1 MIRARVL
8 LCLCLASFSSAVLG
22 QEPDVSQTQIHSTA
36 LGGPLYLVN
45 GAGGNLAA
53 LLGSDGVLL
62 VDADFGALAEK
73 ITAHLRSLGASAAP
87 RFIIDTH
94 YHFDHTDGNAAF
106 AAAGATL
113 IATGELRS
121 RLSTGSLIGNGGAIK
136 REQPPYPPAGL
147 PLITYEDE
155 LTLHVD
161 GEEVRV
167 HHYPHAHTDGDSVV
181 FFTDAKL
188 VHMGDIYVRYGFP
201 FIDTNG
207 GGNVRGMIAA
217 CEDVASHAPEGTRII
232 PGHGEVASVAELRE
246 YTQMLK
252 DTSALVQHALERGET
267 LEQMQHEQLLGAFS
281 ERYAPPKAFVDTA
294 AFTESLYHSLA
305 PLRPRH
311 GPVRHPSH

>member
-1 MIRARVL
+1 MLHARVL
-8 LCLCLASFSSAVLG
+8 LCLMCASFSSAALA
-22 QEPDVSQTQIHSTA
+22 QQPDVSETQIKSTP
-36 LGGPLYLVN
+36 LGGSLYLLN
-45 GAGGNLAA
+45 GAGGNMAA
-53 LLGSDGVLL
+53 LLGPDGVLL
-62 VDADFGALAEK
+62 VDADFGALSQK
-73 ITAHLRSLGASAAP
+73 ITAQLHTLGASGGP
-87 RFIIDTH
+87 RFLIDTH

-121 RLSTGSLIGNGGAIK
+121 RLAAGNTIGNGGAIA
-136 REQPPYPPAGL
+136 REQPPSPVAAL
-147 PLITYEDE
+147 PLITYESE

-167 HHYPHAHTDGDSVV
+167 HHYPNAHTDGDSVV
-181 FFTDAKL
+181 FFSAAKL

-217 CEDVASHAPEGTRII
+217 CEDVLSHAADGTRII
-232 PGHGEVASVAELRE
+232 PGHGEVATLAELRE

-252 DTSALVQHALERGET
+252 DTSTLVQRALEKGET
-267 LEQMQHEQLLGAFS
+267 LAQMQQEQLLGAFS
-281 ERYAPPKAFVDTA
+281 ARYAPPKAFVDTA

-311 GPVRHPSH
+311 GPVRRPPH